1 MEIIYR
7 TVDGKEFTDE
17 SCAYF
22 HEKVITDKI
31 RLIGYNGGE
40 VPTTKEARAVVLVG
54 IDSAQVLKTMANQF
68 NDCMCGIDHGDTG
81 VFLWDSSEH
90 CYRRIEDND
99 VKALSAAFRALDE
112 MIANAK
118 REENETKE

>member
-7 TVDGKEFTDE
+7 TVDGKEFTNE

-31 RLIGYNGGE
+31 RLIGYKGGE
-40 VPTTKEARAVVLVG
+40 VPTTKEARAVVLLG
-54 IDSAQVLKTMANQF
+54 TDSARVLKMVADQY
-68 NDCMCGIDHGDTG
+68 NDCMCGIDYGDTG
-81 VFLWDSSEH
+81 VFLWDSDEH

-112 MIANAK
+112 MTANAK
-118 REENETKE
+118 REENEVKE